1 MDKLPNEILHQIF
14 QKLPQ
19 RILKLVRLCCR
30 RWSSVSTEHLF
41 EQIYF
46 ASRSEPI
53 RRFEQIVRH
62 PHMSTCVK
70 HLVFDDT
77 QLPKRLLKPLPHS
90 SRLPEHRAWSY
101 SEHSAALDAFRQR
114 YHHQQRISA
123 TSEDLTVLL
132 NGLPRLSNL
141 KKVSVIGGPSH
152 LSPLQDPVGPHA
164 QDLAETQVHASYWS
178 YHKENKA
185 YYEPWDSH
193 RVQRLFQAL
202 NSAGIRLASL
212 HIGNWQDHRRPLKMG
227 LPLSSLTVSN
237 SIDQASLAK
246 TAQNLFGQITDLNL
260 QIDVNPRVKRQ
271 DYSTGYYESLFQFLK
286 SMTRLTR
293 LTFGVT
299 QWRIAFDV
307 FHTQRLLG
315 NTWPDLV
322 VLKLRCVRV
331 DPDTLIIFF
340 ARHRNTLKTLVFHH
354 VGFEP
359 NTPYRWLDVAQQGGQ
374 LLHLE
379 YVELDV
385 YEPADDSE
393 ISGRQ
398 LQSTEE
404 DLVRTF
410 RNLLSLSIRARVTGH
425 IARANGFLR
434 PVS

>member
-1 MDKLPNEILHQIF
+1 MDKLPNEILHRIF
-14 QKLPQ
+14 QELPQ
-19 RILKLVRLCCR
+19 GILKLVRLCCR
-30 RWSSVSTEHLF
+30 RWSGVSTEHLF

-53 RRFEQIVRH
+53 RRFKEIVQE
-62 PHMSTCVK
+62 PHISACVK

-77 QLPKRLLKPLPHS
+77 QLPKRLLKPLPHAL
-90 SRLPEHRAWSY
+90 RLPEHREWSY
-101 SEHSAALDAFRQR
+101 SEHRAALDAFRQR

-123 TSEDLTVLL
+123 TSEDLTILL
-132 NGLPRLSNL
+132 QGLPRLSNL

-152 LSPLQDPVGPHA
+152 LSSLQDPIGPHA

-178 YHKENKA
+178 YHKENNA
-185 YYEPWDSH
+185 YYDPWDSH

-202 NSAGIRLASL
+202 CSAGTRLASL
-212 HIGNWQDHRRPLKMG
+212 HIGNWQDHPRPLKMG
-227 LPLSSLTVSN
+227 LPLSSLTALN
-237 SIDQASLAK
+237 SMDQASFAK
-246 TAQNLFGQITDLNL
+246 GAQNLFGQITELNL
-260 QIDVNPRVKRQ
+260 QVDMNSMDKCI
-271 DYSTGYYESLFQFLK
+271 DYSTNHQESLFQFLA

-315 NTWPDLV
+315 NAWPDLV
-322 VLKLRCVRV
+322 ALKLRCVRV
-331 DPDTLIIFF
+331 DPDTLLNFF

-359 NTPYRWLDVAQQGGQ
+359 NTPYNWLDVAQQGGQ
-374 LLHLE
+374 LLRLD
-379 YVELDV
+379 YVELEV
-385 YEPADDSE
+385 YESADGSE

-398 LQSTEE
+398 LQSTES

-410 RNLLSLSIRARVTGH
+410 QNLLPLSIRARVTRH
-425 IARANGFLR
+425 VARANGFLR
-434 PVS
+434 RVS

>member
-1 MDKLPNEILHQIF
+1 MDKLPNEILHGIF
-14 QKLPQ
+14 REIPQ

-53 RRFEQIVRH
+53 RRFKEIVRE
-62 PHMSTCVK
+62 PHISACVK

-77 QLPKRLLKPLPHS
+77 QLPKTLLKPLPHALS
-90 SRLPEHRAWSY
+90 LPEHRAWSY
-101 SEHSAALDAFRQR
+101 SEHRAALDAFRQR

-132 NGLPRLSNL
+132 QGLPQLSNL

-152 LSPLQDPVGPHA
+152 LSPLQDPIGPHA

-178 YHKENKA
+178 YHQENKV
-185 YYEPWDSH
+185 YYGPWDSH
-193 RVQRLFQAL
+193 RVESLFQAL
-202 NSAGIRLASL
+202 CCAGTRLDSL
-212 HIGNWQDHRRPLKMG
+212 HIGNWQDHPRPLKMG
-227 LPLSSLTVSN
+227 LPLSSLTAFN
-237 SIDQASLAK
+237 FTDQASFAE
-246 TAQNLFGQITDLNL
+246 TAQNLFGQITELNL
-260 QIDVNPRVKRQ
+260 QIDVNSRVKRT
-271 DYSTGYYESLFQFLK
+271 DYSTVYYESLFQFLA

-322 VLKLRCVRV
+322 ALKLRCIRV
-331 DPDTLIIFF
+331 DPYTLLDFF
-340 ARHRNTLKTLVFHH
+340 ARHRNTMKTLVFHH

-359 NTPYRWLDVAQQGGQ
+359 NTPHSWLDVAQQGGQ
-374 LLHLE
+374 LLDLDH
-379 YVELDV
+379 VELEV
-385 YEPADDSE
+385 YESADDSE
-393 ISGRQ
+393 ISGWQ
-398 LQSTEE
+398 LQSTEN
-404 DLVRTF
+404 DLVRIF
-410 RNLLSLSIRARVTGH
+410 RNLLSLSTRARVIRH
-425 IARANGFLR
+425 VARAKGFLR
-434 PVS
+434 RVS

>member
-1 MDKLPNEILHQIF
+1 MDEIPNEILHQIF
-14 QKLPQ
+14 QELPQ
-19 RILKLVRLCCR
+19 RTLKLVRLCCR

-53 RRFEQIVRH
+53 RHFKEIVRE
-62 PHMSTCVK
+62 PHISACVK

-77 QLPKRLLKPLPHS
+77 QLPKRLLKPLPHALG
-90 SRLPEHRAWSY
+90 LPEHRAWSY
-101 SEHSAALDAFRQR
+101 SEHRAALDAFRQC

-123 TSEDLTVLL
+123 TSEDLRVLL
-132 NGLPRLSNL
+132 QGLPQLSNL
-141 KKVSVIGGPSH
+141 KKISVIGGPSH
-152 LSPLQDPVGPHA
+152 LSSLHDPIGPHA

-178 YHKENKA
+178 YHKENKS

-202 NSAGIRLASL
+202 CSAGIRLASL
-212 HIGNWQDHRRPLKMG
+212 HIGNWQDRPRPLKMG
-227 LPLSSLTVSN
+227 LPLSSLTASN
-237 SIDQASLAK
+237 SIDQASFAK
-246 TAQNLFGQITDLNL
+246 TAQNLFRQITELNL
-260 QIDVNPRVKRQ
+260 QIDVNSRVKRT
-271 DYSTGYYESLFQFLK
+271 DYSTGHYESFFQFLA

-299 QWRIAFDV
+299 QWRIAFDI

-322 VLKLRCVRV
+322 ALKLRCVRV
-331 DPDTLIIFF
+331 DPDTLLNFF

-359 NTPYRWLDVAQQGGQ
+359 NTPHTWLDIAQRAGQ
-374 LLHLE
+374 LLHLD
-379 YVELDV
+379 YVELEV
-385 YEPADDSE
+385 YESADDSE
-393 ISGRQ
+393 ISGWH
-398 LQSTEE
+398 LESTEN

-410 RNLLSLSIRARVTGH
+410 RNTLPLLIRACV
-425 IARANGFLR
+425 
-434 PVS
+434 